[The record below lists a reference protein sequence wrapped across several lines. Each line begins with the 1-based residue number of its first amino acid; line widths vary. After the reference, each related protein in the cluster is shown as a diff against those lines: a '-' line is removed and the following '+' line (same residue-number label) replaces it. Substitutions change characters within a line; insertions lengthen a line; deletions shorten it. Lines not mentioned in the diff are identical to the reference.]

1 MLPVVW
7 TVTAS
12 SMPSFSTDR
21 CLQHRHM
28 VAEQGGIALQAEDQV
43 VAQVQ
48 AEKDALLAQASHQSA
63 FPASLSLRLFWKAH
77 RVCKQCSCN

>member
-1 MLPVVW
+1 MLPVSW
-7 TVTAS
+7 TVRAY
-12 SMPSFSTDR
+12 SMSSFSTHT

-28 VAEQGGIALQAEDQV
+28 VAEQGVLALQAEDQV

-63 FPASLSLRLFWKAH
+63 FPASLSLRLF
-77 RVCKQCSCN
+77 